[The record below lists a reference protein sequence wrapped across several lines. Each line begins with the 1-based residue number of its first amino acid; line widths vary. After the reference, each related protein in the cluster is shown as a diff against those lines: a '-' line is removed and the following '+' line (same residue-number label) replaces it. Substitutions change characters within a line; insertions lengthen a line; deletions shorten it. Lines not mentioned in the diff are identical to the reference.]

1 MRRPWRF
8 ARTRSQRRYVS
19 ISLVL
24 LSGAALNDVTSSRF
38 STVMGV
44 AIRGHEALQML
55 DAGCAGEVCRFTVAG
70 ALLIIGMV

>member
-1 MRRPWRF
+1 
-8 ARTRSQRRYVS
+8 
-19 ISLVL
+19 VL